1 MSFYYWHPYVS
12 VAERRA
18 KARKQMDKLRKK
30 GKDIQPIELDGRK
43 IASSFWGKGWCDHL
57 ESFSDFENRLPRGR
71 TYVRNGS
78 VCHLE
83 VQAGRIE
90 AFVSG
95 SELYKVNIE
104 MKPLAGKTW
113 QAIKKK
119 CQGQIGSVLELLQG
133 RLSDHVMEVVSDPA
147 QGLFPQP
154 DEIKL
159 KCSCPDWA
167 TMCKHVAAVL
177 YGIGSRLDHRP
188 ELLFVLRGVDAEE
201 LISAEVS
208 LPTGTAVAA
217 TEVLEESGLA
227 EIFGID
233 IERGGVDRTGALV
246 QPSAADAAP
255 KRKAK
260 KAKMAQLG
268 VLSKN
273 PAQTRGAQ
281 TRGAQARGAK
291 SGKGTKTKSK
301 KPKGAKTRP
310 QVFDPNAP
318 TGAAIALVRK
328 QAGLSV
334 AEFADSLGV
343 SVASVLRWESIPGP
357 LRLYA
362 RPLVALTRMQ
372 ETSQA
377 ND

>member
-1 MSFYYWHPYVS
+1 MSFYSWRPYVS

-18 KARKQMDKLRKK
+18 KARKEMEKLRKK

-43 IASSFWGKGWCDHL
+43 IAASFWGKGWCEHL

-83 VQAGRIE
+83 VQARRIE

-95 SELYKVNIE
+95 SELYKVTIE
-104 MKPLAGKTW
+104 IKPLVRKTW
-113 QAIKKK
+113 DALKTK

-133 RLSDHVMEVVSDPA
+133 RLSDHVMEVVSDRTH
-147 QGLFPQP
+147 GLFPQP
-154 DEIKL
+154 GEIEL

-177 YGIGSRLDHRP
+177 YGVGSRLDHRP

-201 LISAEVS
+201 LISAEMA

-217 TEVLEESGLA
+217 TEALAEGGLA

-233 IERGGVDRTGALV
+233 IETGDVPRA
-246 QPSAADAAP
+246 
-255 KRKAK
+255 RKTRK
-260 KAKMAQLG
+260 MKMAQVG

-273 PAQTRGAQ
+273 GQPAPLPKKRT
-281 TRGAQARGAK
+281 AK
-291 SGKGTKTKSK
+291 VAKTKSK
-301 KPKGAKTRP
+301 KPKAAKTRP
-310 QVFDPNAP
+310 PVFDPKAP
-318 TGAAIALVRK
+318 TGAAIVLLRK

-334 AEFADSLGV
+334 ADFADSLGV
-343 SVASVLRWESIPGP
+343 SVPGVLRWENTPGP

-362 RPLVALTRMQ
+362 RPLAALTRMQ
-372 ETSQA
+372 EEFSSK
-377 ND
+377 